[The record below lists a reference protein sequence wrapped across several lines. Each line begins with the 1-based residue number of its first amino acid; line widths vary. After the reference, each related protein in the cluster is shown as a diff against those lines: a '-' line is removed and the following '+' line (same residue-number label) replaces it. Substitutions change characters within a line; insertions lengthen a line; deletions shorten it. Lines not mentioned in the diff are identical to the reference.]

1 MGEAEWDEVMTVNL
15 KAPYLLSLALGRAMR
30 ARGSGKIVNLADIAA
45 ERPYLD
51 YLPYSVSKAGIVAL
65 TRGLARALAP
75 QVQVNCV
82 APGPVLEAIDATPA
96 MTAAVLRRTPLGRF
110 GAATDVAAAV
120 RFLIEGQRLRDRHD
134 GRRRRGPCAR
144 LIGRPAA
151 TALGRAADVRY
162 LVGRLAWAVVI
173 LLGTTWITF
182 AIVFVVPGDP
192 ARVVAG
198 PRADAETLATIR
210 RELGLDR
217 SLPVQY
223 GHYVWRL
230 AHGDLG
236 RSYANRQPVAATL
249 VRRLPATAT
258 LACAGLLI
266 AIVIGLVGALV
277 TAPLA
282 GTWIDRLALVG
293 SLALLSAP
301 VFWLGMM
308 GLYYVGF
315 RWRLVPLGGAGSVR
329 HLVLPALVLGAGSGV
344 YYAGSSTPICRRCW
358 RSTISA
364 PPVLAGSGRSA
375 CSRCTRCATPRC
387 RS

>member
-1 MGEAEWDEVMTVNL
+1 
-15 KAPYLLSLALGRAMR
+15 
-30 ARGSGKIVNLADIAA
+30 
-45 ERPYLD
+45 
-51 YLPYSVSKAGIVAL
+51 
-65 TRGLARALAP
+65 
-75 QVQVNCV
+75 
-82 APGPVLEAIDATPA
+82 
-96 MTAAVLRRTPLGRF
+96 
-110 GAATDVAAAV
+110 
-120 RFLIEGQRLRDRHD
+120 
-134 GRRRRGPCAR
+134 
-144 LIGRPAA
+144 
-151 TALGRAADVRY
+151 VRY

-249 VRRLPATAT
+249 ARRLPATAT

-266 AIVIGLVGALV
+266 AVLIGLGGALV
-277 TAPLA
+277 TAPFA
-282 GTWIDRLALVG
+282 GTWIDRAALVA

-301 VFWLGMM
+301 VFWLGML

-315 RWRLVPLGGAGSVR
+315 RWRLVPLGGAGGLR

-344 YYAGSSTPICRRCW
+344 YYARLLHTNLQE
-358 RSTISA
+358 
-364 PPVLAGSGRSA
+364 VLALDYIRAARARGVGPIRLLARHALRNAALPLVTVIGLDFAALMNGVVLTETVFHWPGLGRLAFDAVLALDVPVIMGTVLVSA
-375 CSRCTRCATPRC
+375 GLVVLTNLAVDLLYRLVDPRI
-387 RS
+387 RLE